1 MCFIVTQHHQDKLSL
16 AGSEVLIHQCVKLG
30 STKRLLE
37 VHVPL
42 VPISIESAH
51 NMNVLLVQM
60 TRKFGIHTCMFEFD
74 CPCSMVLLSLSLLA
88 KQQ

>member
-1 MCFIVTQHHQDKLSL
+1 MCFIMTQHHQDKLGL

-51 NMNVLLVQM
+51 NMNVSLVQM
-60 TRKFGIHTCMFEFD
+60 KFGIHTTCMFEFD